1 MDLSQIISPDDIRNL
16 SYEECEDL
24 ADDIRTKIIQTVSKN
39 GGHLSSNLGIVEITL
54 ALHRVFHMPEDKIIF
69 DVGHQTYTHKLL
81 TGRYNE
87 FHTLRTYGGLSGFPK
102 RSESPY
108 DCFEAG
114 HASTAI
120 SAAVGMARAR
130 DARGEKHHVIAV
142 VGDGALTGGMC
153 YEALNDCGNTKTRL
167 IVLLNDNEMSIA
179 QNVGA
184 LSQHLSSLRA
194 SHGWNTTKS
203 HVKKV
208 LGKIPLVGKPV
219 YRCMHGLSTMIK
231 SVTIS
236 EGFFP
241 ALGFR
246 YLGPINGNDQ
256 ESVEGILRQA
266 ERLDEPVV
274 IHCIT
279 KKGYGFNRAEKNAE
293 RFHGTPPFYL
303 DEERPSALSGK
314 GNGEIATEELLKLAK
329 NDQRIQF
336 ITAAMPLGTGT
347 TAFRDTYPARYFDVG
362 IAEEH
367 GVTMCAGM
375 AAGGLKPYFFVY
387 STFLQRGYDQVLHDV
402 CMQRLPVTLMLDR
415 AGIANEDGQSHQG
428 LYDFAYLR
436 HIPNMTVL
444 APADEEELRLMTR
457 TACAFD
463 GPCSIRYPKS
473 AVSLPE
479 GYSVSSFEIG
489 KWLTLREGTDA
500 VILSVGSMVATA
512 LRVAEA
518 LAQDGIS
525 LTVVNASTVKPLDM
539 ECLRRVFEMERPI
552 FTLEEHV
559 RMAGFGSS
567 VLESASEMGFQPRVK
582 LLAVDD
588 YFVPHGDHAHLLR
601 DTGLDDESV
610 IRTIRTELNR
620 EESTNV

>member
-1 MDLSQIISPDDIRNL
+1 M
-16 SYEECEDL
+16 
-24 ADDIRTKIIQTVSKN
+24 
-39 GGHLSSNLGIVEITL
+39 
-54 ALHRVFHMPEDKIIF
+54 
-69 DVGHQTYTHKLL
+69 
-81 TGRYNE
+81 
-87 FHTLRTYGGLSGFPK
+87 
-102 RSESPY
+102 
-108 DCFEAG
+108 
-114 HASTAI
+114 
-120 SAAVGMARAR
+120 
-130 DARGEKHHVIAV
+130 

-184 LSQHLSSLRA
+184 LSQHLSNLRA
-194 SHGWNTTKS
+194 SRGWNTTKS

-208 LGKIPLVGKPV
+208 LGAIPLVGKPV

-231 SVTIS
+231 SVALN

-246 YLGPINGNDQ
+246 YLGPINGNDL

-293 RFHGTPPFYL
+293 RFHGTPPFFL
-303 DEERPSALSGK
+303 DEEKPSAVSSK

-329 NDQRIQF
+329 QDRRIQF

-347 TAFRDTYPARYFDVG
+347 TAFRDAYPERYFDVG

-444 APADEEELRLMTR
+444 APANEEEL
-457 TACAFD
+457 
-463 GPCSIRYPKS
+463 
-473 AVSLPE
+473 
-479 GYSVSSFEIG
+479 
-489 KWLTLREGTDA
+489 
-500 VILSVGSMVATA
+500 
-512 LRVAEA
+512 
-518 LAQDGIS
+518 
-525 LTVVNASTVKPLDM
+525 
-539 ECLRRVFEMERPI
+539 
-552 FTLEEHV
+552 
-559 RMAGFGSS
+559 
-567 VLESASEMGFQPRVK
+567 
-582 LLAVDD
+582 LL
-588 YFVPHGDHAHLLR
+588 H
-601 DTGLDDESV
+601 
-610 IRTIRTELNR
+610 
-620 EESTNV
+620 

>member
-1 MDLSQIISPDDIRNL
+1 M
-16 SYEECEDL
+16 
-24 ADDIRTKIIQTVSKN
+24 
-39 GGHLSSNLGIVEITL
+39 
-54 ALHRVFHMPEDKIIF
+54 
-69 DVGHQTYTHKLL
+69 
-81 TGRYNE
+81 
-87 FHTLRTYGGLSGFPK
+87 
-102 RSESPY
+102 
-108 DCFEAG
+108 
-114 HASTAI
+114 
-120 SAAVGMARAR
+120 
-130 DARGEKHHVIAV
+130 
-142 VGDGALTGGMC
+142 
-153 YEALNDCGNTKTRL
+153 
-167 IVLLNDNEMSIA
+167 
-179 QNVGA
+179 
-184 LSQHLSSLRA
+184 
-194 SHGWNTTKS
+194 
-203 HVKKV
+203 V

-231 SVTIS
+231 SVALN

-246 YLGPINGNDQ
+246 YLGPINGNDL

-266 ERLDEPVV
+266 ERLEEPVV

-303 DEERPSALSGK
+303 DEEKPSASAAGSK
-314 GNGEIATEELLKLAK
+314 GNGEIATEELLKLAAQ
-329 NDQRIQF
+329 DRRIQF

-347 TAFRDTYPARYFDVG
+347 TAFREAYPQRYFDVG

-444 APADEEELRLMTR
+444 APANEEELRLM
-457 TACAFD
+457 ACASCGFD

-473 AVSLPE
+473 AVSLPD
-479 GYSVSSFEIG
+479 GYAVSSFTIG

-500 VILSVGSMVATA
+500 VILAVGSMVSTA
-512 LRVAEA
+512 LRAADA
-518 LAQDGIS
+518 LAQDGVS
-525 LTVVNASTVKPLDM
+525 LTVVNASTVKPLDA
-539 ECLRRVFEMERPI
+539 ECLRRVFEMDRPI
-552 FTLEEHV
+552 FTVEEHV
-559 RMAGFGSS
+559 RMAGFGSA
-567 VLESASEMGFQPRVK
+567 VLEAASEMGFRPSVK

-588 YFVPHGDHAHLLR
+588 CFVPHGDHAHLLR

-610 IRTIRTELNR
+610 IRAISTELNR
-620 EESTNV
+620 EEPKNV